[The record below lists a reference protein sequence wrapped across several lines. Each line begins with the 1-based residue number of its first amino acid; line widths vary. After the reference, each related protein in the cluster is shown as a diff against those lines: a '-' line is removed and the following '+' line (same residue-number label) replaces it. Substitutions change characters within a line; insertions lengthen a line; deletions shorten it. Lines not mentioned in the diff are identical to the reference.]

1 MNRCVLVIRHAEAEE
16 PVDARIQGRD
26 DYHRELTKDGR
37 RKLREGAQGL
47 KRLVE
52 HIDHLVSSPLTRAI
66 QTAELIAEAYPAA
79 KRQQYAGL
87 ANGVDHSELL
97 RWVARHDGVIALVG
111 HEPDLS
117 QWIGYAVTG
126 AARSVVLMKKGSVC
140 RLDMPQAA
148 IAGEAQ
154 IAWHM
159 SLKQLRYT
167 AESA

>member
-16 PVDARIQGRD
+16 PVEARIQGRD
-26 DYHRELTKDGR
+26 DRHRELTRDGR
-37 RKLREGAQGL
+37 RKMREGSRGL

-52 HIDHLVSSPLTRAI
+52 HIDLLVSSPLTRAI
-66 QTAELIAEAYPAA
+66 QTAELIAEAYPEA

-87 ANGVDHSELL
+87 ANGVDHLGLL
-97 RWVARHDGVIALVG
+97 KWAAQHKGVVALVG

-126 AARSVVLMKKGSVC
+126 EPRPVVLMKKGSVC

-148 IAGEAQ
+148 IAGEAC

-159 SLKQLRYT
+159 SLKQLRYLSE
-167 AESA
+167 AP

>member
-26 DYHRELTKDGR
+26 DHHRELTKDGR
-37 RKLREGAQGL
+37 RKMREGAQGL

-52 HIDHLVSSPLTRAI
+52 HIDILVSSPLTRAI
-66 QTAELIAEAYPAA
+66 QTAELIAEAYPGA

-87 ANGVDHSELL
+87 VNGVDHSELL
-97 RWVARHDGVIALVG
+97 RWVTRHKGVIALVG

-117 QWIGYAVTG
+117 QWIGYTVTG
-126 AARSVVLMKKGSVC
+126 TPRSMVLMKKGSVC

-154 IAWHM
+154 IAWHVN
-159 SLKQLRYT
+159 LKQLRYVGQ
-167 AESA
+167 SA